1 MPAADRGWNGRRTQA
16 TRRAF
21 PTAVIAVLCASTL
34 AGCTGGRP
42 VALSSPAPSP
52 PASVSPTVP
61 AGTPTPAPTPTPAT
75 APTGEAC
82 VDATVGSLSLSG
94 RVGQLLM
101 IGAPIGNPTSI
112 VPTVRRYRLGA
123 VFLAG
128 RSSQSAAGLR
138 DSIQTIQ
145 RAARGATGM
154 GVEVALDQEG
164 GLVQTLSGS
173 DFPKM
178 PSAVRQ
184 GGWTDA
190 MLRSRTADWA
200 GRLAAAGVTMD
211 LAPVADTVPAG
222 TAGSNPPIGALDRQ
236 YGSAPDAVARDV
248 ATIVQAAQSAG
259 VMTTLKHFPGLGRV
273 RANTDTSTQAV
284 DSVATVNDPFLRP
297 FAAGIRAG
305 TGAVMVSSARYP
317 KLDSKSIAVFSEPIV
332 TGLLRER
339 LGFTGIIVSDDLG
352 AAAAA
357 RSVPVGQ
364 RAVRF
369 VRAGGDLVLTVR
381 PADAGPMVVAL
392 TAAAQQSPAFAAR
405 VTDAAETVLRAK
417 VRAGLLT
424 CSP

>member
-1 MPAADRGWNGRRTQA
+1 M
-16 TRRAF
+16 
-21 PTAVIAVLCASTL
+21 
-34 AGCTGGRP
+34 
-42 VALSSPAPSP
+42 
-52 PASVSPTVP
+52 
-61 AGTPTPAPTPTPAT
+61 
-75 APTGEAC
+75 
-82 VDATVGSLSLSG
+82 DATIGSLSLSG

-128 RSSQSAAGLR
+128 RSSQSAATLR
-138 DSIQTIQ
+138 DNIQTIQ

-173 DFPKM
+173 DFPKI

-222 TAGSNPPIGALDRQ
+222 TAASNPPIGALDRQ
-236 YGSAPDAVARDV
+236 YGSAPDAVARDI

-273 RANTDTSTQAV
+273 RANTDTSTRAV

-317 KLDSKSIAVFSEPIV
+317 KLDSTSIAVFSEPIV

-381 PADAGPMVVAL
+381 PTDAGPMVVAL

-405 VTDAAETVLRAK
+405 VTDAAENVLRAK